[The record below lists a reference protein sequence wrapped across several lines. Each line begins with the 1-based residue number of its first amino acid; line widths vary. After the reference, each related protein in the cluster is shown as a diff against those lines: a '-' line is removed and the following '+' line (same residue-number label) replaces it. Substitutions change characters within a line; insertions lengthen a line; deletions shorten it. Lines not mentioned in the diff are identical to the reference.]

1 MRPARALW
9 TLALLQSAAVPRP
22 EAPASAPASRPTKSE
37 LDAHVVSLKKRVD
50 SNAFTFVVEPP
61 FVVIGDQAPERVR
74 QWAEGTVRWAA
85 TKLRAEYFDRDPE
98 GILDVW
104 LFGGRESYEKNVER
118 LFHESPGTPFGW
130 YSPEHRAL
138 IMNIATGGGTLVHE
152 MVHPF
157 MHANFPECPAWL
169 NEGLGS
175 LYEQCEER
183 NGRIHGRTNWRLPVI
198 QEALREKRAPA
209 FESLLAATDFEFY
222 GEDRGLNYAA
232 ARYLCYALQEKGL
245 LRRFYREFRA
255 AHPKDASGL
264 ATLRSVLGADDLSG
278 FRREWETLVLGLR
291 FP

>member
-1 MRPARALW
+1 MRIAAALSV
-9 TLALLQSAAVPRP
+9 LATLQSAAPRRD
-22 EAPASAPASRPTKSE
+22 EAPASAPASRPSKSE
-37 LDAHVVSLKKRVD
+37 IEAHVLALKKRVD
-50 SNAFTFVVEPP
+50 PRSFTFVVETT
-61 FVVIGDQAPERVR
+61 FVVIGDQSPERVR

-85 TKLRAEYFDRDPE
+85 DRLRAEYFERDPA

-118 LFHESPGTPFGW
+118 LFREKPGTPFGW

-152 MVHPF
+152 IVHPF

-175 LYEQCEER
+175 LYEQCEDR

-198 QEALREKRAPA
+198 QEALREKTAPA
-209 FESLLAATDFEFY
+209 FDALLAMSDFEFY
-222 GEDRGLNYAA
+222 GEDRGVNYAA
-232 ARYLCYALQEKGL
+232 ARYLCFALQEKGL
-245 LRRFYREFRA
+245 LQRFFRQFRA
-255 AHPKDASGL
+255 AHPKDPNGL
-264 ATLRSVLGADDLSG
+264 ATLRAVLGADDLAA